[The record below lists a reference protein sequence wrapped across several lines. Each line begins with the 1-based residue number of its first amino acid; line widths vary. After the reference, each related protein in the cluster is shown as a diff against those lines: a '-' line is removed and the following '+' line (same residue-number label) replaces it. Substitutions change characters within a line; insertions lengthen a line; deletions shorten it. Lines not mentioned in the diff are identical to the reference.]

1 MTTRE
6 MLTLCFALMIIV
18 GINLNFVFYQNIVP
32 PLYMSMDHLDGVI
45 GSSDPELIRTHL
57 AGLKQELKS
66 IMQSLPEGKNPVWFY
81 PTESTNFLRIESDV
95 NTMITSVEKISA
107 FPKDTLAYHTGIMD
121 ISSRASLIKENLS
134 DARGFL
140 YASATNVVFTLIWLA
155 GAMGFAKIWI
165 RE

>member
-1 MTTRE
+1 M
-6 MLTLCFALMIIV
+6 
-18 GINLNFVFYQNIVP
+18 
-32 PLYMSMDHLDGVI
+32 GVI

-134 DARGFL
+134 DAKRFSVCKCNKCSF
-140 YASATNVVFTLIWLA
+140 YPDMA
-155 GAMGFAKIWI
+155 GRCYGICKDMD
-165 RE
+165 